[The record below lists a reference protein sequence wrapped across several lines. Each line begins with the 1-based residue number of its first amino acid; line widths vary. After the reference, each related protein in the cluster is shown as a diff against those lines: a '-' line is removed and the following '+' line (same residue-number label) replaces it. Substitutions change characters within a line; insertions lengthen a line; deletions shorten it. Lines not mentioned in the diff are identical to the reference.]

1 MGRLYIPE
9 MFEEEVTFEQA
20 SFHFRHWRKGD
31 DLLEKLTEFQ
41 DFYDLTICVRSM
53 ATSMIVMIGIV
64 TSSKSGAGRFA
75 TSTVCLLVF
84 QSCLLQR
91 RR

>member
-20 SFHFRHWRKGD
+20 SFHFTHWRKGD

-41 DFYDLTICVRSM
+41 DFYDLTLRKINGNVHDRYDWDCDFFQEWRW
-53 ATSMIVMIGIV
+53 
-64 TSSKSGAGRFA
+64 RFA
-75 TSTVCLLVF
+75 TSTVCLLAS
-84 QSCLLQR
+84 QSCLHPR